1 MHEYFTQLLETA
13 ENINKIV
20 SELEHHIATANRQK
34 QECLADG
41 RYQQH
46 GFLSGEIFG
55 LETALRL
62 LKNSKENHDGD

>member
-1 MHEYFTQLLETA
+1 MNKSLL
-13 ENINKIV
+13 V
-20 SELEHHIATANRQK
+20 SELEHFLATATRQK

-41 RYQQH
+41 RYSQH

-62 LKNSKENHDGD
+62 IENSEEDQKNGN